1 MGLYSEVVNHC
12 PILGEDMVGQLLQ
25 TKSLEC
31 LCLYW
36 IAPDGAM
43 FQVLNHGP
51 NPRLRAMRHYDVVRL
66 TSADLKV
73 VYVLV
78 IAGRVNRLLGV
89 DDSRRSP

>member
-25 TKSLEC
+25 TKSLDC
-31 LCLYW
+31 LCMYW

-43 FQVLNHGP
+43 FHVLKYGP
-51 NPRLRAMRHYDVVRL
+51 HPRLRAMRHYDVMCL
-66 TSADLKV
+66 TSTDLKV